1 MSDVV
6 AATAFRPIPD
16 LDQEHEPPEPSADP
30 QDLNQILDDLVTAK
44 KKHIIFPIQSSY
56 VALALWTVCTHVIQA
71 LSVAPYLMIMSPQPA
86 CGKTRVFEVLE
97 HLVRNS
103 LRAANMSL
111 STMFRV
117 IESECPTLLL
127 DEFDNLDLKERKEML
142 QLLNM
147 GHRRGEK
154 FFRTEP
160 KTLKVQRFDVFGPKI
175 FASLAKE
182 YPPALE
188 SRCIDIVIDRRKPGQ
203 PLEEWNSRRVAREL
217 RELHSRIQR
226 WAADNMEE
234 FYWQHVVK
242 EPEVPD
248 ELGDREKDLWRPL
261 FGIADMASEKVG
273 SVGPTWAHTARLA
286 SKELRH
292 ERVNTAEDHALRL
305 LTDLQSIF
313 IEPKNSDR
321 LSTADIVQSLND
333 NELLRWSGWNHDKG
347 MRPRDVGKL
356 LGQFR
361 IKSKQLKI
369 DGKNKMGYA
378 YDDCRNAFELY
389 CRVDPTDPTSEEPDH
404 VIPF

>member
-1 MSDVV
+1 
-6 AATAFRPIPD
+6 
-16 LDQEHEPPEPSADP
+16 
-30 QDLNQILDDLVTAK
+30 
-44 KKHIIFPIQSSY
+44 
-56 VALALWTVCTHVIQA
+56 
-71 LSVAPYLMIMSPQPA
+71 
-86 CGKTRVFEVLE
+86 
-97 HLVRNS
+97 
-103 LRAANMSL
+103 
-111 STMFRV
+111 MFRV

-127 DEFDNLDLKERKEML
+127 DEFDNLDLKERQEML

-154 FFRTEP
+154 FYRTEK
-160 KTLKVQRFDVFGPKI
+160 KTLELQQFSVFGMKAL
-175 FASLAKE
+175 ASLSKE

-188 SRCIDIVIDRRKPGQ
+188 SRCIDIVIDRRKPDQ

-226 WAADNMEE
+226 WAADNENE
-234 FYWQHVVK
+234 FYWQHVDK

-273 SVGPTWAHTARLA
+273 SVGPTWAYKARLA

-292 ERVNTAEDHALRL
+292 ERVNNAEDHALRL
-305 LTDLQSIF
+305 LTDLRSIF
-313 IEPKNSDR
+313 MEPKTPHR
-321 LSTADIVQSLND
+321 LSTADIVLSLNN

-347 MRPRDVGKL
+347 IRPRDVGKL

-378 YDDCRNAFELY
+378 YGDCQNAFEQY
-389 CRVDPTDPTSEEPDH
+389 CRVDPTDPTSDEPDH
-404 VIPF
+404 NIPF